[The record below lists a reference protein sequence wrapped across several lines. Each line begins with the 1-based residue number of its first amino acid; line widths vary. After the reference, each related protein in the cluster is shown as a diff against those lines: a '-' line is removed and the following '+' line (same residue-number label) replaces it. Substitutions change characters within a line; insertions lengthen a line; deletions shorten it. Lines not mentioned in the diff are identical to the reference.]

1 MPNEFP
7 AGEHHGRRDPQ
18 QPDSRLRHPFRRRA
32 SGAEPAPDHVT
43 VRLPRKVTI
52 DNVDRIKEE
61 LRQAL
66 SSGPLVLEVDLARVT
81 RLGRDGG
88 AVFLTALQA
97 AKPHGTRLI
106 ATHVGPQ
113 PLSALKQLGLRRLVD
128 MYEGDATGS
137 TRPPPSGRGEE

>member
-7 AGEHHGRRDPQ
+7 SGEHHGRHDPQ
-18 QPDSRLRHPFRRRA
+18 QPDSRRRRPFRRQV
-32 SGAEPAPDHVT
+32 SGTDPAPDHVT
-43 VRLPRKVTI
+43 VRLPSEVTI

-61 LRQAL
+61 LREAL
-66 SSGPLVLEVDLARVT
+66 SSGPPVLEVDLARVT

-113 PLSALKQLGLRRLVD
+113 PLRALKQLGLRRLVD
-128 MYEGDATGS
+128 MYEGDAPGS
-137 TRPPPSGRGEE
+137 ARPPPSGSGEE